1 MANYSGTT
9 ASGLIY
15 SATSTNIGI
24 PPLLGTVVYDVTI
37 KGSDGSTVQT
47 LDGLTAGI
55 QIATLSVAPTGNV
68 VTGSTGISTLLNLV
82 GATYV
87 TMPGSTGGITI
98 VANAASGNTYYIG
111 GDTNINILVNA
122 ISGNTINIYGG
133 TAQFSGNLV
142 AGLLTG
148 STINI
153 GYGGTYSG
161 SVGLINILSGST
173 VNFQTGGGTLVLNAD
188 NQVLSLLASNGV
200 QGVTFNNYN
209 PVSDTIELQNTV
221 DMISSYNISSNGS
234 QKVVTLYGGTD
245 NKTVVAEYA
254 VTPASDASLPDGTYN
269 SIGSQDTS
277 LNPLQITYNNGNTY
291 IGACFLAGSM
301 IRTPEG
307 ERAVEDLSVGET
319 VCVFENGQFIERQIV
334 WAGKTTAHVRV
345 GLPDDEAGYPVRLLK
360 DSISAGAPD
369 RDLLVTPE
377 HCLYFEGGFIPAR
390 MLVNG
395 HSIVFDRSVT
405 SYDYYHIET
414 AQHSVIMA
422 NNVLTESYLDTGN
435 RSSFLPH
442 GTVSRISAGQARSW
456 AEDAAAPLMVAR
468 ERVEPIFH
476 QILARA
482 DAMGVPAVTA
492 APALTED
499 PDLYLVTDEG
509 RTLRCMRTVR
519 GKALFMVPG
528 QVQAVRL
535 VSRTSRPCDVQGPFV
550 DDRRALGVCVGEMV
564 LQVAGAG
571 LPVTAHQTEA
581 DLSGWAE
588 AEEGPGRWTMGDAY
602 LPLPSRASE
611 SFGMLS
617 VQILG
622 AGPYLVPDTTEADSV
637 VSF

>member
-9 ASGLIY
+9 ASGLTY
-15 SATSTNIGI
+15 SATSTNVGV

-37 KGSDGSTVQT
+37 TGSDGSTVET
-47 LDGLTAGI
+47 LNGLTAGI
-55 QIATLSVAPTGNV
+55 EVLGLSVAPTGNV
-68 VTGSTGISTLLNLV
+68 VTGSTGISTLLNVL

-122 ISGNTINIYGG
+122 LAGNTINIYGG

-153 GYGGTYSG
+153 GYGGTYAG

-173 VNFQTGGGTLVLNAD
+173 VNFQDGGGTLVLNAD

-209 PVSDTIELQNTV
+209 PASDTIELQNTV
-221 DMISSYNISSNGS
+221 DTITSYNISTSGS
-234 QKVVTLYGGTD
+234 QKVVTLYGGAD
-245 NKTVVAEYA
+245 NNTVVAEYA
-254 VTPASDASLPDGTYN
+254 VTPASGASLPDGTYT
-269 SIGSQDTS
+269 SIGSQNSS
-277 LNPLQITYNNGNTY
+277 LNPLQITYSNGNTY

-301 IRTPEG
+301 IRTPDG
-307 ERAVEDLSVGET
+307 DRAVEELSVGET
-319 VCVFENGQFIERQIV
+319 VLVFENGQSVERQIV
-334 WAGKTTAHVRV
+334 WAGKTTAHVRI

-360 DSISAGAPD
+360 DAISAGVPD

-395 HSIVFDRSVT
+395 HSILFDRSVT
-405 SYDYYHIET
+405 TYDYYHIET

-435 RSSFLPH
+435 RSSFRPH
-442 GTVSRISAGQARSW
+442 GTVSRIRAGQARSW
-456 AEDAAAPLMVAR
+456 AADAAAPLVVAR
-468 ERVEPIFH
+468 ERVEPIFR

-492 APALTED
+492 SPALTED
-499 PDLYLVTDEG
+499 PDLYLVTEEG
-509 RTLRCMRTVR
+509 RSLRCMRTVR

-550 DDRRALGVCVGEMV
+550 DDRRTLGVCVGEV
-564 LQVAGAG
+564 ELQVAGAG
-571 LPVTAHQTEA
+571 LPVTAHQSQM

-588 AEEGPGRWTMGDAY
+588 TEGGSGRWTLGDAY
-602 LPLPSRASE
+602 LPLPQRQTD
-611 SFGMLS
+611 SFGILS
-617 VQILG
+617 VQILA
-622 AGPYLVPDTTEADSV
+622 AGPYRVQEKTEAASV
-637 VSF
+637 LSL

>member
-1 MANYSGTT
+1 MATYSGTT
-9 ASGLIY
+9 ASGLAY
-15 SATSTNIGI
+15 TATSTNIGL
-24 PPLLGTVVYDVTI
+24 PPLAGTVVYDVTI
-37 KGSDGSTVQT
+37 KGSDGSTVET
-47 LDGLTAGI
+47 LNGLTAGI
-55 QIATLSVAPTGNV
+55 EILGLSVAPTGNV
-68 VTGSTGISTLLNLV
+68 VTGSDGISTLLNVL

-111 GDTNINILVNA
+111 GNTNINILVNA
-122 ISGNTINIYGG
+122 LAGNTINIYGG

-161 SVGLINILSGST
+161 SVGLINILSGAT
-173 VNFQTGGGTLVLNAD
+173 VNFQDGGGTLVLNAD

-209 PVSDTIELQNTV
+209 PASDTIELQNTV
-221 DMISSYNISSNGS
+221 QAISSYNISSSGT

-245 NKTVVAEYA
+245 NNTVVAEYA
-254 VTPASDASLPDGTYN
+254 VTPASGASLPDGTYN
-269 SIGSQDTS
+269 SIGSQDSS
-277 LNPLQITYNNGNTY
+277 LNPLQITYSNGNTY

-301 IRTPEG
+301 IRTPDG
-307 ERAVEDLSVGET
+307 ERAVEELSVGET
-319 VCVFENGQFIERQIV
+319 ISVFENGQFIERQIV

-360 DSISAGAPD
+360 DSISAGVPD

-395 HSIVFDRSVT
+395 HSILFDRSVT

-435 RSSFLPH
+435 RSSFRPH

-456 AEDAAAPLMVAR
+456 AEDAAAPLMVER
-468 ERVEPIFH
+468 ERVEPIFR
-476 QILARA
+476 QIQARA
-482 DAMGVPAVTA
+482 DAMGLPAVTA
-492 APALTED
+492 PPALTED

-550 DDRRALGVCVGEMV
+550 DDRRSLGVCVGE
-564 LQVAGAG
+564 VAFQLGGAV
-571 LPVTAHQTEA
+571 LPVTVHKTEA
-581 DLSGWAE
+581 FLTGWAE
-588 AEEGPGRWTMGDAY
+588 LEGGAGRWTMGDAL
-602 LPLPSRASE
+602 LPLPARAPE

-617 VQILG
+617 LQILAG
-622 AGPYLVPDTTEADSV
+622 GPYAEQETEEACRISGI
-637 VSF
+637 

>member
-9 ASGLIY
+9 ASGLTY
-15 SATSTNIGI
+15 TATSTNVGV

-37 KGSDGSTVQT
+37 TGSDGSTVET
-47 LDGLTAGI
+47 LNGLTAGI
-55 QIATLSVAPTGNV
+55 EILGLSVAPTGNV
-68 VTGSTGISTLLNLV
+68 VTGSDDISTLLNVL

-87 TMPGSTGGITI
+87 TMPGSTGGINI
-98 VANAASGNTYYIG
+98 VANAVSGNTYYIG
-111 GDTNINILVNA
+111 GNTNINIAVNA

-161 SVGLINILSGST
+161 SVGLINILSGAT
-173 VNFQTGGGTLVLNAD
+173 VNFQDGGGTLVLNAD

-209 PVSDTIELQNTV
+209 PASDTIELQNTV
-221 DMISSYNISSNGS
+221 QAISSYNISSNGT

-245 NKTVVAEYA
+245 NNTVVAEYA
-254 VTPASDASLPDGTYN
+254 VTPASGASLPDGTYN
-269 SIGSQDTS
+269 SIGSQDSS
-277 LNPLQITYNNGNTY
+277 LNPLQITYSNGNTY

-301 IRTPEG
+301 IRTPDG
-307 ERAVEDLSVGET
+307 ERAVEELSVGET
-319 VCVFENGQFIERQIV
+319 ISVFENGQFIERQIV

-360 DSISAGAPD
+360 DSISAGVPD

-395 HSIVFDRSVT
+395 HSILFDRSVT

-435 RSSFLPH
+435 RSSFRPH

-456 AEDAAAPLMVAR
+456 AEDAAAPLMVER
-468 ERVEPIFH
+468 ERVEPIFR

-482 DAMGVPAVTA
+482 DAMGLPAVTA
-492 APALTED
+492 PPALTED

-550 DDRRALGVCVGEMV
+550 DDRRSLGVFVGEAAFQ
-564 LQVAGAG
+564 LGGAV
-571 LPVTAHQTEA
+571 LPVTVHKTEA
-581 DLSGWAE
+581 FLTGWAE
-588 AEEGPGRWTMGDAY
+588 LEGDAGRWTMGDAL
-602 LPLPSRASE
+602 LPLPARAPE

-617 VQILG
+617 LQILAG
-622 AGPYLVPDTTEADSV
+622 GPYAEQETEEACRISGG
-637 VSF
+637 

>member
-1 MANYSGTT
+1 MADYSGTT

-15 SATSTNIGI
+15 TASAVTLGL
-24 PPLLGTVVYDVTI
+24 PPLASITGCDVKMTDSSGNVIEDTGPLSSGLNVLGVTV
-37 KGSDGSTVQT
+37 
-47 LDGLTAGI
+47 L
-55 QIATLSVAPTGNV
+55 PTGGL
-68 VTGSTGISTLLNLV
+68 VTGSDSVDTLLNAV

-122 ISGNTINIYGG
+122 IAGNTINIYGG

-161 SVGLINILSGST
+161 STGLVSILNGST
-173 VNFQTGGGTLVLNAD
+173 VNFQEGGGTLVLNAD
-188 NQVLSLLASNGV
+188 HQVLSLLASNGV
-200 QGVTFNNYN
+200 QGVTFNDYN
-209 PVSDTIELQNTV
+209 PARDTIELQNTV
-221 DMISSYNISSNGS
+221 QAITSYNISSNGS

-245 NKTVVAEYA
+245 NNTVVAEYA
-254 VTPASDASLPDGTYN
+254 VTPASDVSLPDGTYT
-269 SIGSQDTS
+269 SIGSQNSS

-307 ERAVEDLSVGET
+307 ERAVEELSVGET
-319 VCVFENGQFIERQIV
+319 VCVFENGQSVERQIV

-360 DSISAGAPD
+360 ESISAGVPD

-395 HSIVFDRSVT
+395 HSILFDRSVI

-435 RSSFLPH
+435 RSSFLPYR
-442 GTVSRISAGQARSW
+442 TVLRIRAGQARSW

-492 APALTED
+492 PPALTED

-571 LPVTAHQTEA
+571 LPVTAHQTGA
-581 DLSGWAE
+581 GLAGWAE
-588 AEEGPGRWTMGDAY
+588 TEEGPGRWTMGDAY
-602 LPLPSRASE
+602 LPLPPRASE

-622 AGPYLVPDTTEADSV
+622 AGPYLVPETTEADSV

>member
-9 ASGLIY
+9 ASGLTY
-15 SATSTNIGI
+15 SATSTNVGV

-37 KGSDGSTVQT
+37 TGSDGSTVET
-47 LDGLTAGI
+47 LNGLTAGI
-55 QIATLSVAPTGNV
+55 EVLGLSVAPTGNV
-68 VTGSTGISTLLNLV
+68 VTDSTGISTLLNVL

-122 ISGNTINIYGG
+122 LAGNTINIYGG

-153 GYGGTYSG
+153 GYGGTYAG

-173 VNFQTGGGTLVLNAD
+173 VNFQDGGGTLVLNAD

-209 PVSDTIELQNTV
+209 PASDTIELQNTV
-221 DMISSYNISSNGS
+221 DTITSYNISTSGS
-234 QKVVTLYGGTD
+234 QKVVTLYGGAD
-245 NKTVVAEYA
+245 NNTVVAEYA
-254 VTPASDASLPDGTYN
+254 VTPASGASLPDGTYT
-269 SIGSQDTS
+269 SIDSQDAS
-277 LNPLQITYNNGNTY
+277 LNPLQITYSNGNTY

-301 IRTPEG
+301 IRTPDG
-307 ERAVEDLSVGET
+307 DRAVEELSVGET
-319 VCVFENGQFIERQIV
+319 VLVFENGQSVERQIV
-334 WAGKTTAHVRV
+334 WAGKTTAHVRI

-360 DSISAGAPD
+360 DAISAGVPD

-395 HSIVFDRSVT
+395 HSILFDRSVT
-405 SYDYYHIET
+405 TYDYYHIET

-435 RSSFLPH
+435 RSSFRPH

-456 AEDAAAPLMVAR
+456 AEDAAAPLVVAR
-468 ERVEPIFH
+468 ERVEPIFR

-492 APALTED
+492 SPALTED

-550 DDRRALGVCVGEMV
+550 DDRRTLGVCVGEV
-564 LQVAGAG
+564 ELQVAGAG
-571 LPVTAHQTEA
+571 LAVTAHQSQT

-588 AEEGPGRWTMGDAY
+588 TEGGSGRWTLGDAY
-602 LPLPSRASE
+602 LPLPQRQTD
-611 SFGMLS
+611 SFGILS
-617 VQILG
+617 VQILA
-622 AGPYLVPDTTEADSV
+622 AGPYRVQEKTEAVSV
-637 VSF
+637 LSL